1 MAALRSSVATF
12 GHETRFKTGFLALMY
27 FDVLL
32 TLAAT
37 QAGYTE
43 MNPIVIGMLASP
55 WTLVLAKGV
64 APLVIAWLLPGRL
77 LLPSIGFMLGVAMWN
92 VKELAL
98 GM

>member
-32 TLAAT
+32 TFAAT
-37 QAGYTE
+37 QGGYAE

-55 WTLVLAKGV
+55 WKLALAKGV

-77 LLPSIGFMLGVAMWN
+77 LLPSICFLLAVAMWN